1 MKAYKLL
8 EMAASAMEA
17 AKPPNSFG
25 GNAMLR
31 KLGQVMRLAADTGLG
46 SVEVEMPEPAKKA
59 PSKKRRGGTSRKSP
73 AVTRK

>member
-17 AKPPNSFG
+17 AMPPNSFG

-31 KLGQVMRLAADTGLG
+31 KLGQVMRLARDTGLG
-46 SVEVEMPEPAKKA
+46 QVEVEMPKPEKKA
-59 PSKKRRGGTSRKSP
+59 PRKSRGGTSRSRV
-73 AVTRK
+73 VTKK

>member
-25 GNAMLR
+25 ANGMLR
-31 KLGQVMRLAADTGLG
+31 KLGQVMRLAQDTGLG
-46 SVEVEMPEPAKKA
+46 QVEVEMPEPEKKA
-59 PSKKRRGGTSRKSP
+59 PKKRRGGTRRKSP
-73 AVTRK
+73 AATKK